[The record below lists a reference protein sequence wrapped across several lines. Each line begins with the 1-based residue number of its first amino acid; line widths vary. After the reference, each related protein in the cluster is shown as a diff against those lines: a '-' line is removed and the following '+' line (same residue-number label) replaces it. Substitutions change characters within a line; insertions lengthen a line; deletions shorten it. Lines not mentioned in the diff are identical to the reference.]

1 MTRPSVPHD
10 VHPVDPAE
18 RRRVFT
24 IHVRTTPEPHLR
36 GRIIHAASGAASHFE
51 SLAELESFVRRVLTA
66 GD

>member
-1 MTRPSVPHD
+1 MTKPLVPHD

-24 IHVRTTPEPHLR
+24 IHVRLDASPHLR
-36 GRIIHAASGAASHFE
+36 GRVTHTASGAASHFA
-51 SLAELESFVRRVLTA
+51 STAELEAFVRRVLDA